1 MKQNYSSSQSIL
13 GEIKIAKNIL
23 INVHRNPDLD
33 SIGSATALYQAL
45 IKIGKK
51 VTLVCPHEIPEN
63 FKFLKGAEKVQI
75 IDFMNFKN
83 FINLTNSDL
92 FLIADSG
99 SYDIVTGSKEVQL
112 PDIKKIIIDHHQT
125 NNWTKYVSKLLDIE
139 ASSTSEIVYKL
150 LLDWE
155 IEIDSEIAT
164 SLFSGIAS
172 DTVFFKYEKNSKKT
186 FRIATELLEKGA
198 DKDKLIEQAFDSFD
212 FNLIQTMGEF
222 LTKMK
227 KETSLAGGFVYS
239 IMDNETFV
247 KFGKHRG
254 ARETVANLFARSIK
268 GFDFGFIAVEYE
280 QGKFAVSFRSKKD
293 TDVSVIAKKL
303 GGGGHKNAAGATV
316 YGSIDQVIKKIKETV

>member
-1 MKQNYSSSQSIL
+1 MYYFQSLKIL
-13 GEIKIAKNIL
+13 EAIKKSNNIL

-33 SIGSATALYQAL
+33 SIGSAVALYQAL

-51 VTLVCPHEIPEN
+51 ATLICPHQIPEN
-63 FKFLKGAEKVQI
+63 FKFLKDADKVETI
-75 IDFMNFKN
+75 NFSDFDF
-83 FINLTNSDL
+83 SVYDL

-99 SYDIVTGSKEVQL
+99 SYDIVTGSKEIK
-112 PDIKKIIIDHHQT
+112 PPNIKKIIIDHHQT
-125 NNWTKYVSKLLDIE
+125 NNWTEFVHKLLDIE
-139 ASSTSEIVYKL
+139 SSSTAEIVYKL

-155 IEIDSEIAT
+155 IEIDSEMAT

-227 KETSLAGGFVYS
+227 KENGFVYS
-239 IMDNETFV
+239 IMDYETFL

-280 QGKFAVSFRSKKD
+280 KEKFAVSFRSKKD
-293 TDVSVIAKKL
+293 TDVSQIAKNL

-316 YGSIDQVIKKIKETV
+316 YGKIDQVIKKIKEII